1 MGARDGNE
9 ITQKFMYDEPY
20 TQRAI
25 PQMFLPLTLI
35 DARTRSGDY
44 SIIRYFI
51 RVTFKLGDCLH
62 RYVANRHVGS
72 SSTRETARH

>member
-1 MGARDGNE
+1 MGAQDGNE
-9 ITQKFMYDEPY
+9 ITQKFMYDEPH

-51 RVTFKLGDCLH
+51 HVTFKLGDCLH

-72 SSTRETARH
+72 SSTWETARH